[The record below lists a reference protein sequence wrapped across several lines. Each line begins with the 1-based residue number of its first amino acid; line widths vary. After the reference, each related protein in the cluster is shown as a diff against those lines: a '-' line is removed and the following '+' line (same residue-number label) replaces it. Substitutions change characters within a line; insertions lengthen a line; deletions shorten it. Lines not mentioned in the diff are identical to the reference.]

1 MRLPPRPS
9 TSAGSR
15 AAATHPQ
22 AHRHPVGQDAHQA
35 PAVLSQQILAGGGQG
50 GGRHAKGAGNA
61 GGGGA
66 PAARQGLQ
74 ISSIQAPGDAAILCE
89 QAGGQSSR
97 WAEGRPA
104 SAPSAWTAKV
114 TQCIAASARV
124 CTPGTVAAA
133 CRCCDGC
140 IARKAASSLTITD
153 LHNAQAG
160 LLGPLP
166 PGPSRAAAG
175 AASTLCAARTPLL
188 DRPWRGHP
196 LVWPAPKALLLLA
209 EAHCGQRGP
218 HPARASHALRG
229 KAERQGDQAQDDR
242 SKREWGARHA
252 AGREETGWKAC
263 AARHAARRRSKAAL
277 PGCDRPVNTG
287 CIYIAC
293 VAAYGSSTA

>member
-1 MRLPPRPS
+1 LRLPPRPS

-66 PAARQGLQ
+66 PAAHQGLQ

-124 CTPGTVAAA
+124 CPPGAVAAA

-140 IARKAASSLTITD
+140 IARKPASSLTITD

-160 LLGPLP
+160 LLGPLQ

-175 AASTLCAARTPLL
+175 AASALCAARTPLL
-188 DRPWRGHP
+188 LTGPGVGTPSSGLPPRSSSCLLRPT
-196 LVWPAPKALLLLA
+196 VDSEAPILLEPPTHL
-209 EAHCGQRGP
+209 EARQ
-218 HPARASHALRG
+218 
-229 KAERQGDQAQDDR
+229 RQGDQAQDDR
-242 SKREWGARHA
+242 SKREWGLDML
-252 AGREETGWKAC
+252 REERKPGGKH
-263 AARHAARRRSKAAL
+263 ARRGAAARRRSKAAL

-287 CIYIAC
+287 CICIAC